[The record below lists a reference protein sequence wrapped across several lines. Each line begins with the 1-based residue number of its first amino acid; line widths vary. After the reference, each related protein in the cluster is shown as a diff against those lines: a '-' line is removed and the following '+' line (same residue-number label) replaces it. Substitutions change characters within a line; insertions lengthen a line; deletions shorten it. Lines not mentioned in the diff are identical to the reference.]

1 MPFNFY
7 DTHTLLMAVQQLT
20 PAATFLRDRYF
31 PTNDASDIFATD
43 DVLVE
48 FRDGS
53 KKLAPFV
60 APRKGGVTVLR
71 AGYNMERYTPPFVAP
86 RRVLTLDELR
96 KRGFGEALYSQLTPE
111 QRQQTLI
118 LRDADE
124 LGELIT
130 NREEAMAAETMLTN
144 GCVMKHIADDVD
156 KADEMEIRFYSEA
169 SNPATYTPTAKWDA
183 TGGKILKDLE
193 AMIRMLTKRGL
204 RASDLVCSPDV
215 ADTIIND
222 AAVQKLLDN
231 RRIEIG
237 NVEPELLPDG
247 AAIVARLNVLGRI
260 ISVISYDLTYPSNSV
275 TLVTNQIIKM
285 LCFDATEPSN
295 GNSDRRNY
303 GNNRYIYSNLRQWLN
318 SPAAAGQWYTAQHSA
333 DQTPDSSHVW
343 NGVNPYSGLAGFLNA
358 FTANERAALLN
369 TTITVGKS
377 STDGGGTETCTDKI
391 FPLSCTEVG
400 LSGDHVCGSKLA
412 IFSDNN
418 SRIATVTAS
427 CVANSNYSSNPGSGA
442 AWYYWL
448 RDAYAGS
455 ADSARRVDTDG
466 SLNWDLAYYGYYG
479 LRPACN
485 LSSDLLI
492 SDSVDSDG
500 CYTVIYNQ
508 APTAP
513 SSITVPSEVL
523 GGENLSISWA
533 ASTDPD
539 GNLSG
544 YVLERKVGSGT
555 WAQIYKGSSRSYT
568 DAITYG
574 WTSVQYRVKAYDAAG
589 AESAYTTS
597 ATRTVT
603 NNRPPVIS
611 GTDGAL
617 GSFSTAAPSYEYTV
631 TDADGH
637 QVDVVEMLDGVT
649 LRSYTVTLGHTNTL
663 TIGSEAW
670 LKVVNGSHALKIVA
684 TDAKDASVTRTLT
697 FTKAVTSVEFEQT
710 LAMEADAMPTK
721 ALVNIQGNFPA
732 GCTLQVWI
740 CNNGNDASPTWED
753 ITQKARTG
761 QKHYFTN
768 QTKTAA
774 AWGVKV
780 KAKLLRGSAT
790 ETCYIQ
796 SIGGNFA

>member
-1 MPFNFY
+1 
-7 DTHTLLMAVQQLT
+7 MAQKLSNLANKSKVK
-20 PAATFLRDRYF
+20 F
-31 PTNDASDIFATD
+31 
-43 DVLVE
+43 
-48 FRDGS
+48 GS
-53 KKLAPFV
+53 
-60 APRKGGVTVLR
+60 
-71 AGYNMERYTPPFVAP
+71 
-86 RRVLTLDELR
+86 
-96 KRGFGEALYSQLTPE
+96 LY
-111 QRQQTLI
+111 
-118 LRDADE
+118 
-124 LGELIT
+124 G
-130 NREEAMAAETMLTN
+130 
-144 GCVMKHIADDVD
+144 
-156 KADEMEIRFYSEA
+156 
-169 SNPATYTPTAKWDA
+169 
-183 TGGKILKDLE
+183 
-193 AMIRMLTKRGL
+193 
-204 RASDLVCSPDV
+204 SPIIWIV
-215 ADTIIND
+215 ADKNHT
-222 AAVQKLLDN
+222 
-231 RRIEIG
+231 G
-237 NVEPELLPDG
+237 
-247 AAIVARLNVLGRI
+247 
-260 ISVISYDLTYPSNSV
+260 YPSNSV

-343 NGVNPYSGLAGFLNA
+343 NSVNPYSGLAGFLNA

-455 ADSARRVDTDG
+455 ADSARLVSSGGALGWGR
-466 SLNWDLAYYGYYG
+466 AYYGDYG

-513 SSITVPSEVL
+513 SSITVPSEVI
-523 GGENLSISWA
+523 GGENLSISWGQ
-533 ASTDPD
+533 STDPD

-597 ATRTVT
+597 VTRTVT

-611 GTDGAL
+611 GSDTDL
-617 GSFSTAAPSYEYTV
+617 GSFTTTPPSYEYTV

-637 QVDVVEMLDGVT
+637 QVTVVEKLDATT
-649 LRSYTVTLGHTNTL
+649 LRTYTATLGDTNELTLTSDQWLKLLNGDHTL
-663 TIGSEAW
+663 TIT
-670 LKVVNGSHALKIVA
+670 A
-684 TDAKDASVTRTLT
+684 TDAKNESTVRTLS
-697 FTKAVTSVEFEQT
+697 FDKAVHSIEFVQT
-710 LAMEADAMPTK
+710 VAMAADAMPTK

-732 GCTLQVWI
+732 GSTLQVWI
-740 CNNGNDASPTWED
+740 CNNGNDAEPTWED
-753 ITQKARTG
+753 ITQKALNS
-761 QKHYFTN
+761 QKHFFTN

-774 AWGVKV
+774 DWGVKIKV
-780 KAKLLRGSAT
+780 KLLRGSA
-790 ETCYIQ
+790 EGSCYVQ
-796 SIGGNFA
+796 SVGGNFA

>member
-1 MPFNFY
+1 MAWLQV
-7 DTHTLLMAVQQLT
+7 HQTLKDHRKLFDAADQLEVEPPHMMGLLVSFWLWALDNAPTGSLVDIT
-20 PAATFLRDRYF
+20 PRMISRAAQWDGDPEKLAKTLIRAGWIDEKEDGTLEIHDWYEYAGKLIDQRQAEKERSRSRRAAAAASA
-31 PTNDASDIFATD
+31 DASPD
-43 DVLVE
+43 D
-48 FRDGS
+48 
-53 KKLAPFV
+53 P
-60 APRKGGVTVLR
+60 
-71 AGYNMERYTPPFVAP
+71 
-86 RRVLTLDELR
+86 
-96 KRGFGEALYSQLTPE
+96 
-111 QRQQTLI
+111 
-118 LRDADE
+118 
-124 LGELIT
+124 
-130 NREEAMAAETMLTN
+130 
-144 GCVMKHIADDVD
+144 
-156 KADEMEIRFYSEA
+156 
-169 SNPATYTPTAKWDA
+169 TPTAGRPANSRKKAGGRVDQSREDKTREGSTPPSPSDEGSDGGTKSLVEARFLEFWKAYPKKTGKQYALKAWNKIKPTAELHERIMQAVDA
-183 TGGKILKDLE
+183 QKRSDQWRRENGRYIPNPSTWLNGG
-193 AMIRMLTKRGL
+193 
-204 RASDLVCSPDV
+204 
-215 ADTIIND
+215 
-222 AAVQKLLDN
+222 
-231 RRIEIG
+231 
-237 NVEPELLPDG
+237 
-247 AAIVARLNVLGRI
+247 
-260 ISVISYDLTYPSNSV
+260 YPSNSV

-295 GNSDRRNY
+295 GNSDRCSY

-343 NGVNPYSGLAGFLNA
+343 SGYNAYSGIAGFLNA

-455 ADSARRVDTDG
+455 AISARCVNTDG
-466 SLNWDLAYYGYYG
+466 TLNWINAYYGNYG

-597 ATRTVT
+597 VTRTVI

-637 QVDVVEMLDGVT
+637 QVDVAEMLDGVT
-649 LRSYTVTLGHTNTL
+649 LRSYTVTLGQTNTL

-670 LKVVNGSHALKIVA
+670 LKVVNGSHTLKIVA

-753 ITQKARTG
+753 ITQKVRTG

-768 QTKTAA
+768 KTKTAS

>member
-1 MPFNFY
+1 
-7 DTHTLLMAVQQLT
+7 MA
-20 PAATFLRDRYF
+20 DK
-31 PTNDASDIFATD
+31 NH
-43 DVLVE
+43 
-48 FRDGS
+48 
-53 KKLAPFV
+53 
-60 APRKGGVTVLR
+60 
-71 AGYNMERYTPPFVAP
+71 AG
-86 RRVLTLDELR
+86 
-96 KRGFGEALYSQLTPE
+96 
-111 QRQQTLI
+111 
-118 LRDADE
+118 
-124 LGELIT
+124 
-130 NREEAMAAETMLTN
+130 
-144 GCVMKHIADDVD
+144 
-156 KADEMEIRFYSEA
+156 
-169 SNPATYTPTAKWDA
+169 
-183 TGGKILKDLE
+183 
-193 AMIRMLTKRGL
+193 
-204 RASDLVCSPDV
+204 
-215 ADTIIND
+215 
-222 AAVQKLLDN
+222 
-231 RRIEIG
+231 
-237 NVEPELLPDG
+237 
-247 AAIVARLNVLGRI
+247 
-260 ISVISYDLTYPSNSV
+260 YPSNSV

-295 GNSDRRNY
+295 GNSDRRGY

-412 IFSDNN
+412 IFSDNS

-455 ADSARRVDTDG
+455 ALFARYVNSDG
-466 SLNWDLAYYGYYG
+466 TLNWNGAYFGYGG

-597 ATRTVT
+597 VTRTVT

-611 GTDGAL
+611 GTDSAL

-649 LRSYTVTLGHTNTL
+649 LRSYTVTLGQTNTL

-670 LKVVNGSHALKIVA
+670 LKVVNGSHTLKIVA

-753 ITQKARTG
+753 ITQKVRTG

-768 QTKTAA
+768 KTKTAA

>member
-1 MPFNFY
+1 
-7 DTHTLLMAVQQLT
+7 MA
-20 PAATFLRDRYF
+20 DK
-31 PTNDASDIFATD
+31 NH
-43 DVLVE
+43 
-48 FRDGS
+48 
-53 KKLAPFV
+53 
-60 APRKGGVTVLR
+60 
-71 AGYNMERYTPPFVAP
+71 AG
-86 RRVLTLDELR
+86 
-96 KRGFGEALYSQLTPE
+96 
-111 QRQQTLI
+111 
-118 LRDADE
+118 
-124 LGELIT
+124 
-130 NREEAMAAETMLTN
+130 
-144 GCVMKHIADDVD
+144 
-156 KADEMEIRFYSEA
+156 
-169 SNPATYTPTAKWDA
+169 
-183 TGGKILKDLE
+183 
-193 AMIRMLTKRGL
+193 
-204 RASDLVCSPDV
+204 
-215 ADTIIND
+215 
-222 AAVQKLLDN
+222 
-231 RRIEIG
+231 
-237 NVEPELLPDG
+237 
-247 AAIVARLNVLGRI
+247 
-260 ISVISYDLTYPSNSV
+260 YPSNSV

-295 GNSDRRNY
+295 GNSDRRSY

-358 FTANERAALLN
+358 FTANERAALLA

-455 ADSARRVDTDG
+455 AYRARLVGGGGALFR
-466 SLNWDLAYYGYYG
+466 SNAYLGGYG

-513 SSITVPSEVL
+513 PSITVPSEVL

-568 DAITYG
+568 DTITYG
-574 WTSVQYRVKAYDAAG
+574 WTSVQYRVKAYDTAG

-597 ATRTVT
+597 AVRTVT

-611 GTDGAL
+611 GSDTDL
-617 GSFSTAAPSYEYTV
+617 GSFTTTPPSYEYTV

-637 QVDVVEMLDGVT
+637 QVTVVEKLDTTT
-649 LRSYTVTLGHTNTL
+649 LRTYTATLGDTNELEITADQWLKLLNGDHTL
-663 TIGSEAW
+663 TIT
-670 LKVVNGSHALKIVA
+670 A
-684 TDAKDASVTRTLT
+684 TDAKNESTVRTLS
-697 FTKAVTSVEFEQT
+697 FDKAMHSVEFEQT
-710 LAMEADAMPTK
+710 VAMAADDMPTK
-721 ALVNIQGNFPA
+721 ALVNIQGSFPT
-732 GCTLQVWI
+732 GSTLQVWI
-740 CNNGNDASPTWED
+740 CNNGNDAEPTWED
-753 ITQKARTG
+753 ITTKALTS
-761 QKHYFTN
+761 QKHFFTN

-774 AWGVKV
+774 SWGVKIKV
-780 KAKLLRGSAT
+780 KLLRGSA
-790 ETCYIQ
+790 EGDCYIQ
-796 SIGGNFA
+796 SVGGNFA

>member
-1 MPFNFY
+1 
-7 DTHTLLMAVQQLT
+7 MA
-20 PAATFLRDRYF
+20 DK
-31 PTNDASDIFATD
+31 NH
-43 DVLVE
+43 
-48 FRDGS
+48 
-53 KKLAPFV
+53 
-60 APRKGGVTVLR
+60 
-71 AGYNMERYTPPFVAP
+71 AG
-86 RRVLTLDELR
+86 
-96 KRGFGEALYSQLTPE
+96 
-111 QRQQTLI
+111 
-118 LRDADE
+118 
-124 LGELIT
+124 
-130 NREEAMAAETMLTN
+130 
-144 GCVMKHIADDVD
+144 
-156 KADEMEIRFYSEA
+156 
-169 SNPATYTPTAKWDA
+169 
-183 TGGKILKDLE
+183 
-193 AMIRMLTKRGL
+193 
-204 RASDLVCSPDV
+204 
-215 ADTIIND
+215 
-222 AAVQKLLDN
+222 
-231 RRIEIG
+231 
-237 NVEPELLPDG
+237 
-247 AAIVARLNVLGRI
+247 
-260 ISVISYDLTYPSNSV
+260 YPSNSV

-295 GNSDRRNY
+295 GNSDRRGY

-455 ADSARRVDTDG
+455 AYYARRVGSGGTLNGDG
-466 SLNWDLAYYGYYG
+466 AYYGYVG

-597 ATRTVT
+597 ATRT
-603 NNRPPVIS
+603 
-611 GTDGAL
+611 
-617 GSFSTAAPSYEYTV
+617 
-631 TDADGH
+631 
-637 QVDVVEMLDGVT
+637 
-649 LRSYTVTLGHTNTL
+649 
-663 TIGSEAW
+663 
-670 LKVVNGSHALKIVA
+670 
-684 TDAKDASVTRTLT
+684 LT

-710 LAMEADAMPTK
+710 IAMEADAMPTK

>member
-1 MPFNFY
+1 
-7 DTHTLLMAVQQLT
+7 MA
-20 PAATFLRDRYF
+20 DK
-31 PTNDASDIFATD
+31 NH
-43 DVLVE
+43 
-48 FRDGS
+48 
-53 KKLAPFV
+53 
-60 APRKGGVTVLR
+60 
-71 AGYNMERYTPPFVAP
+71 AG
-86 RRVLTLDELR
+86 
-96 KRGFGEALYSQLTPE
+96 
-111 QRQQTLI
+111 
-118 LRDADE
+118 
-124 LGELIT
+124 
-130 NREEAMAAETMLTN
+130 
-144 GCVMKHIADDVD
+144 
-156 KADEMEIRFYSEA
+156 
-169 SNPATYTPTAKWDA
+169 
-183 TGGKILKDLE
+183 
-193 AMIRMLTKRGL
+193 
-204 RASDLVCSPDV
+204 
-215 ADTIIND
+215 
-222 AAVQKLLDN
+222 
-231 RRIEIG
+231 
-237 NVEPELLPDG
+237 
-247 AAIVARLNVLGRI
+247 
-260 ISVISYDLTYPSNSV
+260 YPSNSV

-343 NGVNPYSGLAGFLNA
+343 NSVNPYSGLAGFLNAFTANERAALLNTTITVGKSSTDGGGTETCTDKIFPLSCTEVGLSGDHVCGSLYGSPIVWIVADKNHAGYPSNSVTLVTNQIIKMLCFDATEPSNGNSDRRNYGNNRYIYSNLRQWLNSPAAAGQWYTAQHSADQTPDSSHVWNSVNPYSGLAGFLNA

-427 CVANSNYSSNPGSGA
+427 CVANSNYSGNPGSGA

-455 ADSARRVDTDG
+455 ADGARRVGADG
-466 SLNWDLAYYGYYG
+466 TLSGGGARDGDHG

-555 WAQIYKGSSRSYT
+555 WAQIYKGSARTYT
-568 DAITYG
+568 DTITYG

-670 LKVVNGSHALKIVA
+670 LKVVNGSHTLKIVA
-684 TDAKDASVTRTLT
+684 TDAKDASVSRTLT

-768 QTKTAA
+768 KTKTAA

>member
-1 MPFNFY
+1 MVKF
-7 DTHTLLMAVQQLT
+7 
-20 PAATFLRDRYF
+20 
-31 PTNDASDIFATD
+31 
-43 DVLVE
+43 
-48 FRDGS
+48 GS
-53 KKLAPFV
+53 
-60 APRKGGVTVLR
+60 
-71 AGYNMERYTPPFVAP
+71 
-86 RRVLTLDELR
+86 
-96 KRGFGEALYSQLTPE
+96 LY
-111 QRQQTLI
+111 
-118 LRDADE
+118 
-124 LGELIT
+124 G
-130 NREEAMAAETMLTN
+130 
-144 GCVMKHIADDVD
+144 
-156 KADEMEIRFYSEA
+156 
-169 SNPATYTPTAKWDA
+169 
-183 TGGKILKDLE
+183 
-193 AMIRMLTKRGL
+193 
-204 RASDLVCSPDV
+204 SPIVWIV
-215 ADTIIND
+215 ADKNH
-222 AAVQKLLDN
+222 A
-231 RRIEIG
+231 G
-237 NVEPELLPDG
+237 
-247 AAIVARLNVLGRI
+247 
-260 ISVISYDLTYPSNSV
+260 YPSNSV

-295 GNSDRRNY
+295 GNSDRRGY

-412 IFSDNN
+412 IFSDNS

-448 RDAYAGS
+448 RDAYAGL
-455 ADSARRVDTDG
+455 AHNARRVSADG
-466 SLNWDLAYYGYYG
+466 TLYWSNACFGIHG

-597 ATRTVT
+597 VTRTVT

-617 GSFSTAAPSYEYTV
+617 GSFTATPPSYEYTV

-637 QVDVVEMLDGVT
+637 QVTVVEKLDTTT
-649 LRSYTVTLGHTNTL
+649 LRTYTATLGDTNELEITADQWLKLLNGDHTL
-663 TIGSEAW
+663 TIT
-670 LKVVNGSHALKIVA
+670 A
-684 TDAKDASVTRTLT
+684 TDAKNESTVRTLS
-697 FTKAVTSVEFEQT
+697 FDKAMHSVEFEQT
-710 LAMEADAMPTK
+710 VAMAADDMPTK
-721 ALVNIQGNFPA
+721 ALVNIQCSFPT
-732 GCTLQVWI
+732 GSTLQVWI
-740 CNNGNDASPTWED
+740 CNNGNDAEPTWED
-753 ITQKARTG
+753 ITTKALTS
-761 QKHYFTN
+761 QKHFFTN

-774 AWGVKV
+774 SWGVKIKV
-780 KAKLLRGSAT
+780 KLLRGSA
-790 ETCYIQ
+790 EGDCYIQ
-796 SIGGNFA
+796 SVGGNFA

>member
-1 MPFNFY
+1 MSFDFDLAAAVGCDVRSEYESWTALVGQYAPFYLAGRRFGPAN
-7 DTHTLLMAVQQLT
+7 LQLT
-20 PAATFLRDRYF
+20 GVSL
-31 PTNDASDIFATD
+31 SD
-43 DVLVE
+43 
-48 FRDGS
+48 
-53 KKLAPFV
+53 
-60 APRKGGVTVLR
+60 
-71 AGYNMERYTPPFVAP
+71 
-86 RRVLTLDELR
+86 
-96 KRGFGEALYSQLTPE
+96 
-111 QRQQTLI
+111 
-118 LRDADE
+118 
-124 LGELIT
+124 
-130 NREEAMAAETMLTN
+130 
-144 GCVMKHIADDVD
+144 
-156 KADEMEIRFYSEA
+156 
-169 SNPATYTPTAKWDA
+169 
-183 TGGKILKDLE
+183 
-193 AMIRMLTKRGL
+193 TK
-204 RASDLVCSPDV
+204 
-215 ADTIIND
+215 
-222 AAVQKLLDN
+222 LDN
-231 RRIEIG
+231 
-237 NVEPELLPDG
+237 
-247 AAIVARLNVLGRI
+247 LGRI
-260 ISVISYDLTYPSNSV
+260 LTGKI
-275 TLVTNQIIKM
+275 TIK
-285 LCFDATEPSN
+285 LTE
-295 GNSDRRNY
+295 Y
-303 GNNRYIYSNLRQWLN
+303 
-318 SPAAAGQWYTAQHSA
+318 AEEA
-333 DQTPDSSHVW
+333 SSKKA
-343 NGVNPYSGLAGFLNA
+343 SS
-358 FTANERAALLN
+358 
-369 TTITVGKS
+369 GKS
-377 STDGGGTETCTDKI
+377 S
-391 FPLSCTEVG
+391 S
-400 LSGDHVCGSKLA
+400 SGKSGSSSKSA
-412 IFSDNN
+412 AG
-418 SRIATVTAS
+418 IAT
-427 CVANSNYSSNPGSGA
+427 YK
-442 AWYYWL
+442 
-448 RDAYAGS
+448 
-455 ADSARRVDTDG
+455 
-466 SLNWDLAYYGYYG
+466 
-479 LRPACN
+479 
-485 LSSDLLI
+485 
-492 SDSVDSDG
+492 
-500 CYTVIYNQ
+500 
-508 APTAP
+508 
-513 SSITVPSEVL
+513 EL
-523 GGENLSISWA
+523 GISWA

-597 ATRTVT
+597 VTRTVT

-670 LKVVNGSHALKIVA
+670 LKVVNGSHTLKIVA